1 YGFPDVRFAGW
12 SQDTQAFDGQMIP
25 YVLVDIASP
34 PSGTLSLFN
43 LYVALSRSSG
53 HESIRL
59 LRDFN
64 DELFMQ
70 AHDPRLLEEDDRLES
85 LSSQTQQWWKEMQ

>member
-1 YGFPDVRFAGW
+1 MTGAYAFTDYR
-12 SQDTQAFDGQMIP
+12 SQGQMIP

-53 HESIRL
+53 RESIRL

-85 LSSQTQQWWKEMQ
+85 LNSRTQQWWKEMQ

>member
-1 YGFPDVRFAGW
+1 MTSVYAFTDYR
-12 SQDTQAFDGQMIP
+12 SQGQMIP

-34 PSGTLSLFN
+34 PSGTSSLFN

-53 HESIRL
+53 RESICL

-85 LSSQTQQWWKEMQ
+85 LNSRTQQWWKEMQ